1 MSAFGCKAT
10 VTDDVKCE
18 CYLLLVPGALFWFAP
33 LQRNRTRS
41 PSRKVRASARSMSAF
56 GPKQTRVD
64 ALQMSAF
71 GGEAD
76 ISRTNDRFAH
86 LSEFVRVI

>member
-1 MSAFGCKAT
+1 MLMSA
-10 VTDDVKCE
+10 V
-18 CYLLLVPGALFWFAP
+18 
-33 LQRNRTRS
+33 
-41 PSRKVRASARSMSAF
+41 
-56 GPKQTRVD
+56 GPKQTWVD